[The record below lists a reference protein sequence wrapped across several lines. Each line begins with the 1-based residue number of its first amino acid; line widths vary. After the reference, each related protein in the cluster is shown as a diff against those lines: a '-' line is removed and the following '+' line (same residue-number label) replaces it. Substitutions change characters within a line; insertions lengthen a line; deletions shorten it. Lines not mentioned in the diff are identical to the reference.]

1 MTVRKKAPAISN
13 AAEDAR
19 SGKVTR
25 VGKAAGND
33 AERRGRPRD
42 GRLLDPVLAA
52 MRKRVGKAGGDDAS
66 AFAAAFYERMGE
78 DEIGVHEADGWAAL
92 AADFLAFLGKRK
104 PGTASIRLFNPT
116 LATHGWETQHTVLQI
131 ANDDMPLLVGSGAI
145 ALAELGV
152 GVHVLGHPGV
162 SLERDRGG
170 KLQGV
175 GEGTTESLMHMEID
189 RQSPE
194 GCACV
199 EAAVRGVLEDVRS
212 IVADW
217 ATMRTRMELV
227 AEGLSDG

>member
-1 MTVRKKAPAISN
+1 SRPVPCARASLHPDDDMTVRKKAPAISN

-52 MRKRVGKAGGDDAS
+52 MRKRVGKAGGDDAG

-116 LATHGWETQHTVLQI
+116 LATHG
-131 ANDDMPLLVGSGAI
+131 
-145 ALAELGV
+145 
-152 GVHVLGHPGV
+152 
-162 SLERDRGG
+162 
-170 KLQGV
+170 
-175 GEGTTESLMHMEID
+175 
-189 RQSPE
+189 
-194 GCACV
+194 
-199 EAAVRGVLEDVRS
+199 
-212 IVADW
+212 
-217 ATMRTRMELV
+217 
-227 AEGLSDG
+227 